1 MTDGPDGPW
10 HRGEPPMRWWL
21 AAAAARRASPRRVS
35 FDERPPSVRLFE
47 RDACEDDAAAPPPPP
62 PPTTVLSR
70 DEKPA
75 AARIKKS
82 GFSLFKDERLARAMS
97 EQGLSVVDAS
107 KALVKAWA
115 KLAPDEKQR
124 FNARA
129 AELNASNG
137 V

>member
-1 MTDGPDGPW
+1 MTKGAPRPDGSVPTSA
-10 HRGEPPMRWWL
+10 RERPVGSFPTSVS
-21 AAAAARRASPRRVS
+21 AARARGHPRRG
-35 FDERPPSVRLFE
+35 P
-47 RDACEDDAAAPPPPP
+47 
-62 PPTTVLSR
+62 
-70 DEKPA
+70 
-75 AARIKKS
+75 
-82 GFSLFKDERLARAMS
+82 LARAMS